1 MSLSFKLF
9 RLQQTD
15 NQLDKL
21 HDELDA
27 IEKKLID
34 NHALNRAR
42 TTEELKKKNLEHK
55 RNSLRQAE
63 DNVLNQQ
70 IKMEQSEATLYSGKV
85 NNPKELQDLHN
96 ELAALKRYLIVL
108 EDRQLEEMME
118 LEQAEVEFEDAALN
132 LERVHQEDTLL
143 KNKLST
149 KKHEIIQEI
158 DRLNNERIAEIKSI
172 SNDDIILYE
181 RLRQKKRR
189 VAVAKVIDNTCSACG
204 STLTTALRQSA
215 QSPGKITYCESCG
228 RILYGG

>member
-21 HDELDA
+21 HDELNA
-27 IEKKLID
+27 IEVKLND
-34 NHALNRAR
+34 NHALNRAK

-70 IKMEQSEATLYSGKV
+70 IKIEQSEATLYSGKV

-96 ELAALKRYLIVL
+96 ELAALERYLIVL

-118 LEQAEVEFEDAALN
+118 LEQAEVEFEDAALK
-132 LERVHQEDTLL
+132 LKRVHQEDTLL

-149 KKHEIIQEI
+149 KKREIIQET

-215 QSPGKITYCESCG
+215 QSPSKITYCESCG